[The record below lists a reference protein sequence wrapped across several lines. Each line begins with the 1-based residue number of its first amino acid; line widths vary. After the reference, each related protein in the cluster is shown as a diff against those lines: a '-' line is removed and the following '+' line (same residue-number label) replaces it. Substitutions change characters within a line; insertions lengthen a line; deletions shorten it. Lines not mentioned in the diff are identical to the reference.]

1 MPNYLWAFL
10 IAAVA
15 AVVLTPFVIRL
26 AFRTGAL
33 DAPDARKVHKKPIP
47 RIGGLAI
54 YGAFM
59 ISMLLLLET
68 SEIPEEMAQGVIGL
82 FVGGSLIVA
91 LGLWDDYVS
100 LPPKVKLFGQIVC
113 AWAAVAFGVRI
124 DFITSFSGE
133 IMYLYD
139 YVTIPLT
146 IFWMVGVTNTVNLI
160 DGLDGL
166 AAGVAAIASLT
177 ICLVALR
184 MDILVVAVLTAALGG
199 AAFGFLF
206 YNFNPAKI
214 FMGDTG
220 SMFLGF
226 MLSGISIVGV
236 MKSAA
241 MVALVVPVLALGLP
255 IMDTTFAIV
264 RRWMAG
270 APIMKPDKGHLH
282 HRLLNLGFSQ
292 RQAVLLMYV
301 ISAVLGSAAIV
312 MTAVSPRAAILILIM
327 MVVAVLYGAKRLGIF
342 KLKATR

>member
-1 MPNYLWAFL
+1 MPNYIWAFL
-10 IAAVA
+10 IALVA
-15 AVVLTPFVIRL
+15 AVMLTPFVIRL

-33 DAPDARKVHKKPIP
+33 DAPDARKVHKRPIP

-54 YGAFM
+54 YAAFM
-59 ISMLLLLET
+59 VSMLLLLET

-82 FVGGSLIVA
+82 FVGGSMIVA
-91 LGLWDDYVS
+91 LGLWDDYMN
-100 LPPKVKLFGQIVC
+100 LPPKVKLFGQILC

-146 IFWMVGVTNTVNLI
+146 MLWMVGITNTVNLI

-166 AAGVAAIASLT
+166 AAGVATIASLT
-177 ICLVALR
+177 ICFVALR
-184 MDILVVAVLTAALGG
+184 MDILVVAVVTAALGG

-226 MLSGISIVGV
+226 MLSGISVVGV

-255 IMDTTFAIV
+255 IMDTTFAII
-264 RRWMAG
+264 RRWLAG

-282 HRLLNLGFSQ
+282 HRLLGLGFSQ

-301 ISAVLGSAAIV
+301 ISALLGSGAIV
-312 MTAVSPRAAILILIM
+312 MTAVSPRIAILILVV

>member
-1 MPNYLWAFL
+1 MPNYIWAFL
-10 IAAVA
+10 IALVA
-15 AVVLTPFVIRL
+15 AVMLTPFVIRL

-33 DAPDARKVHKKPIP
+33 DAPDARKVHKRPIP

-54 YGAFM
+54 YAAFM
-59 ISMLLLLET
+59 VSMLLLLET

-82 FVGGSLIVA
+82 FVGGSMIVA
-91 LGLWDDYVS
+91 LGLWDDYMN
-100 LPPKVKLFGQIVC
+100 LPPKVKLFGQILC

-146 IFWMVGVTNTVNLI
+146 MLWMVGITNTVNLI

-166 AAGVAAIASLT
+166 AAGVATIASLT
-177 ICLVALR
+177 ICFVALR
-184 MDILVVAVLTAALGG
+184 MDILVVAVVPAALRG
-199 AAFGFLF
+199 AAFGFLC

-226 MLSGISIVGV
+226 MLSGISVVGV

-255 IMDTTFAIV
+255 IMDTTFAII
-264 RRWMAG
+264 RRWLAG

-282 HRLLNLGFSQ
+282 HRLLGLGFSQ

-301 ISAVLGSAAIV
+301 ISALLGSGAIV
-312 MTAVSPRAAILILIM
+312 MTAVSPRIAILILVV

>member
-1 MPNYLWAFL
+1 MPNYIWAFL
-10 IAAVA
+10 IAAA
-15 AVVLTPFVIRL
+15 ALLFTPIVIRL

-54 YGAFM
+54 YAAFM
-59 ISMLLLLET
+59 VSMLLLLET
-68 SEIPEEMAQGVIGL
+68 AEIPEETAQGVIGL
-82 FVGGSLIVA
+82 FIGGSLIVA

-100 LPPKVKLFGQIVC
+100 LPPKVKLLGQIIC

-133 IMYLYD
+133 IAYLYD

-146 IFWMVGVTNTVNLI
+146 IFWMVGITNTVNLI

-166 AAGVAAIASLT
+166 AAGVATIASLT

-184 MDILVVAVLTAALGG
+184 MDILVVAVVTAALGG

-206 YNFNPAKI
+206 YNFNPARI

-226 MLSGISIVGV
+226 MLSGISVVGV

-255 IMDTTFAIV
+255 IMDTTFAII
-264 RRWMAG
+264 RRWLAG

-301 ISAVLGSAAIV
+301 ISAILGSGAIV
-312 MTAVSPRAAILILIM
+312 MTAVSPRTAILILLLII
-327 MVVAVLYGAKRLGIF
+327 VAVLYGAKRLGIL